1 MIMDSMQG
9 KVCLVTGAT
18 AGIGEVTALELARM
32 GATVVGIGRSAE
44 KCQAVAGRIRQQTGN
59 PDVTFLIADLSSLAE
74 TRRVA
79 AEFKAHYPRL
89 DVLVNNAGAYYSKFQ
104 ESADGIELTIA
115 LNFLSPFLLTH
126 LLLDLLK
133 ASAPAR
139 IINVSSNAHQ
149 MAGINF
155 DDIEGRKR
163 YSGWTAYAQSK
174 LGNILF
180 THELAARLDGSGVTA
195 NVLHPGFVATNFG
208 RNNGGVVGHG
218 TRIVQKLVAMSPEKG
233 AQTQIY
239 LASSPDVATVSG
251 QYFVK
256 SKPATASRASHDAV
270 DAKRLW
276 AWAEQMVEPYL
287 EVNEVP
293 PSIPNTAPNT
303 APNNVLQAV

>member
-1 MIMDSMQG
+1 MESMQG

-32 GATVVGIGRSAE
+32 GATVVGVGRNAE
-44 KCQAVAGRIRQQTGN
+44 KCRRVAERIRYETVN
-59 PDVTFLIADLSSLAE
+59 PDVEFLVADLSSLAE

-79 AEFKAHYPRL
+79 EEFKARYPRL
-89 DVLVNNAGAYYSKFQ
+89 DVLVNNAGAYYNKFQ
-104 ESADGIELTIA
+104 ESADGVELTIA

-149 MAGINF
+149 MGTIKF
-155 DDIEGRKR
+155 DDIEGRR
-163 YSGWTAYAQSK
+163 RFGGWGAYSQSK

-180 THELAARLDGSGVTA
+180 TYELAARLEGSGVTVNA
-195 NVLHPGFVATNFG
+195 LHPGFVATNFG
-208 RNNGGVVGHG
+208 HNNGGVIGYG
-218 TRIVQKLVAMSPEKG
+218 THIVQKLVAISPEQG

-239 LASSPDVATVSG
+239 LASSPDVANVSG

-256 SKPATASRASHDAV
+256 SKPATSSRAAHDPAT
-270 DAKRLW
+270 AKRLW
-276 AWAEQMVEPYL
+276 EWAEQMVQPYL
-287 EVNEVP
+287 EDRAVESPVRE
-293 PSIPNTAPNT
+293 A
-303 APNNVLQAV
+303 VLQAA